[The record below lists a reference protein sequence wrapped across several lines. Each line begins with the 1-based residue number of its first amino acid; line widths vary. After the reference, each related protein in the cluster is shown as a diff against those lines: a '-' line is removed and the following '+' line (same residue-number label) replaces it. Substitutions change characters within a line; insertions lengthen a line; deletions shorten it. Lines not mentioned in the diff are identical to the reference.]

1 MEDNRG
7 NLLKEIQIAK
17 FAVIEA
23 NLFLDTH
30 PNDQEALKFFK
41 KSADKLQDLM
51 MKWEE
56 KYGRVQNTADGQLRW
71 AWVDNPWPWEME
83 G

>member
-41 KSADKLQDLM
+41 KSADKLHDLM
-51 MKWEE
+51 MEWEE

>member
-1 MEDNRG
+1 MEDNKSG
-7 NLLKEIQIAK
+7 LLKEIQLAE

-41 KSADKLQDLM
+41 KSADKLHDLM
-51 MKWEE
+51 MEWEE
-56 KYGRVQNTADGQLRW
+56 RYGRVKNMADGQMRW
-71 AWVDNPWPWEME
+71 AWVDNPWPWEK
-83 G
+83 GV